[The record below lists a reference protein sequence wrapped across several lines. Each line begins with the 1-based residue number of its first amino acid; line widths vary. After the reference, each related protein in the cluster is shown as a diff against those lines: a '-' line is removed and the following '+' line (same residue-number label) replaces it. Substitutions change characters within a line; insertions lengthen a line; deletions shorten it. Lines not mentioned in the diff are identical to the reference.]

1 MDDDAG
7 ELFASASLPTLGG
20 VVAVVVTK
28 ELTVRGGVLG
38 VAGALVELLCKP
50 VKLIEGVR
58 GEEVGPELEVVGDTP
73 TKLIGIV
80 VVDAGEL
87 LTVVGEVLPLNGVM
101 VPAVKEV
108 APLVGVCTL
117 ATTVGVLSV

>member
-7 ELFASASLPTLGG
+7 ELLANASLPTLDG

-50 VKLIEGVR
+50 VKLMEGVR
-58 GEEVGPELEVVGDTP
+58 GKKWAQSLRW
-73 TKLIGIV
+73 LAILQRN
-80 VVDAGEL
+80 L
-87 LTVVGEVLPLNGVM
+87 LV
-101 VPAVKEV
+101 
-108 APLVGVCTL
+108 
-117 ATTVGVLSV
+117 S

>member
-7 ELFASASLPTLGG
+7 ELLANASLPTLDG

-50 VKLIEGVR
+50 VKLMEGVR
-58 GEEVGPELEVVGDTP
+58 GEEVGPELEVVGETP
-73 TKLIGIV
+73 TKLTGIV

-101 VPAVKEV
+101 VPPVKEV
-108 APLVGVCTL
+108 APLV
-117 ATTVGVLSV
+117 AVGAAASR